1 MSWLTDDDGNKYSS
15 NVAVTTGSG
24 HLQQAGKELV
34 ERYAMS
40 YQNSFALWLDYGT
53 DIKVGDILTRG
64 TEKYTVRGI
73 NDMDYGTNK
82 HIEVIIDGGV

>member
-1 MSWLTDDDGNKYSS
+1 LGI
-15 NVAVTTGSG
+15 
-24 HLQQAGKELV
+24 
-34 ERYAMS
+34 
-40 YQNSFALWLDYGT
+40 F
-53 DIKVGDILTRG
+53 LTRG